1 MIGAKRL
8 VPAVV
13 ALLVTASAAWSQPA
27 TEADSEAATSSPQQD
42 PGADADTSTSNR
54 ADYPADNGDAAAD
67 TTPPQAGRPPGDYRP
82 SEQISEDLSV
92 SFPVDI

>member
-8 VPAVV
+8 APAII
-13 ALLVTASAAWSQPA
+13 ALLVTASTAWSQPA
-27 TEADSEAATSSPQQD
+27 VEAENDATTTSPQQN
-42 PGADADTSTSNR
+42 PGADADNR
-54 ADYPADNGDAAAD
+54 ADNGDVAAD
-67 TTPPQAGRPPGDYRP
+67 TTPPQASRPPGDYRA

>member
-8 VPAVV
+8 APAIF
-13 ALLVTASAAWSQPA
+13 ALLVAASTAWSQPA
-27 TEADSEAATSSPQQD
+27 VESESDATTTPPQQNAEADA
-42 PGADADTSTSNR
+42 GNR
-54 ADYPADNGDAAAD
+54 AENGDVAAD
-67 TTPPQAGRPPGDYRP
+67 TTPPQAGRPPGDYRA

>member
-8 VPAVV
+8 APAII
-13 ALLVTASAAWSQPA
+13 ALLVTASTAWSQPA
-27 TEADSEAATSSPQQD
+27 VEAENDATTTSPQQN
-42 PGADADTSTSNR
+42 PGADADNR
-54 ADYPADNGDAAAD
+54 AGNGADNGDVAAD
-67 TTPPQAGRPPGDYRP
+67 TTPPQASRPPGDYRA

>member
-8 VPAVV
+8 ALAIAV
-13 ALLVTASAAWSQPA
+13 LLLAAAAAWSQPA
-27 TEADSEAATSSPQQD
+27 
-42 PGADADTSTSNR
+42 ADAQSDTKANTPQP
-54 ADYPADNGDAAAD
+54 DPATDTGDTAAEP
-67 TTPPQAGRPPGDYRP
+67 TPSQAGRAPGDYRA

>member
-27 TEADSEAATSSPQQD
+27 TEADSEATTSSSQQD
-42 PGADADTSTSNR
+42 PGADADNGAGSR
-54 ADYPADNGDAAAD
+54 ADNGDAAAD
-67 TTPPQAGRPPGDYRP
+67 TTPPQAGRPPGDYRA

>member
-42 PGADADTSTSNR
+42 PGADADNR
-54 ADYPADNGDAAAD
+54 ADNGDAAAD
-67 TTPPQAGRPPGDYRP
+67 TTPPQTGRPPGDYRP

>member
-27 TEADSEAATSSPQQD
+27 TEADSEATTSSPQQD
-42 PGADADTSTSNR
+42 PGADADTSTGNR
-54 ADYPADNGDAAAD
+54 ADNGDAAAD
-67 TTPPQAGRPPGDYRP
+67 TTPPQAGRPPGDYRA

>member
-13 ALLVTASAAWSQPA
+13 VLLVTASAAWSQPA
-27 TEADSEAATSSPQQD
+27 TEADNEAATSSPQQD
-42 PGADADTSTSNR
+42 PGADTDNR
-54 ADYPADNGDAAAD
+54 ADNGDAAAD